1 MFGSA
6 ILDVLIGLVTIFL
19 LLSLTATAIREA
31 FESLVK
37 ARAVMLERG
46 IRELLDDPTESGLVR
61 RLYEH
66 PLIFGLYR
74 GAYDPK
80 KIRRHGGDLPTYIPT
95 RNFAGALLDIALRG
109 QRAGPYATEHS
120 DPIFTTEELRH
131 AVRRLPSPKLRHALI
146 TAIDDARGDLDM
158 VRANL
163 EGWFNSSMDRVS
175 GWYKRRT
182 QMWLFVIGAVLA
194 TSLNVNAIT
203 IANHLWADKAA
214 REALVRQAEQ
224 IQSDSTIRQ
233 NLRDTTAATAEA
245 RAKSSLS
252 DLDLLDLPIGWDHLP
267 PRGPT
272 TNIFDYVFQIVAGIL
287 VTALAITLGA
297 PFWFDALNKVIVIR
311 STVKP
316 HEKSPEEGS
325 RDFRDPTAV
334 NLTLNGQ
341 PPTSAPVSAP
351 ATTSASG
358 GAPTSRAPVLGI
370 PTPVFEAHEWAA
382 GYPEE
387 GIL

>member
-6 ILDVLIGLVTIFL
+6 ILDVLIGLITIFL

-31 FESLVK
+31 FETLFK

-66 PLIFGLYR
+66 PLVFGLYK

-80 KIRRHGGDLPTYIPT
+80 EVRRHGGDLPTYIPT
-95 RNFAGALLDIALRG
+95 KNFSGALLDIAIRG

-120 DPIFTTEELRH
+120 EPIFTTEELRR

-146 TAIDDARGDLDM
+146 TAIDDARGDLDK

-163 EGWFNSSMDRVS
+163 EAWFDSSMDRVS

-224 IQSDSTIRQ
+224 IQSDTTIRQ
-233 NLRDTTAATAEA
+233 TLRDTTAASAERRA
-245 RAKSSLS
+245 RSSMS
-252 DLDLLDLPIGWDHLP
+252 DLESLNLPIGWDHLP

-272 TNIFDYVFQIVAGIL
+272 TNTFDYVFQIVVGIL
-287 VTALAITLGA
+287 VTALAVTLGA
-297 PFWFDALNKVIVIR
+297 PFWFDALNKIMVIR

-325 RDFRDPTAV
+325 EDRRDPTALRV
-334 NLTLNGQ
+334 TLNGQ

-351 ATTSASG
+351 SAASSPGSAAATAPFV
-358 GAPTSRAPVLGI
+358 GAPAPA
-370 PTPVFEAHEWAA
+370 FEAHEWAS
-382 GYPEE
+382 GHPDE

>member
-6 ILDVLIGLVTIFL
+6 ILDVLIGLITIFL

-31 FESLVK
+31 FETLFK

-66 PLIFGLYR
+66 PLVFGLYK
-74 GAYDPK
+74 GSYDPK
-80 KIRRHGGDLPTYIPT
+80 EVRRHGGDLPTYIPT
-95 RNFAGALLDIALRG
+95 KNFSGALLDIAIRG

-120 DPIFTTEELRH
+120 EPIFTTEELRR

-146 TAIDDARGDLDM
+146 TAIDDARGDLDK

-163 EGWFNSSMDRVS
+163 EGWFDSSMDRVS

-214 REALVRQAEQ
+214 RDALVRQAEQ
-224 IQSDSTIRQ
+224 IQSDTTIRN
-233 NLRDTTAATAEA
+233 NLRDTSAATAEA
-245 RAKSSLS
+245 RARSSMS
-252 DLDLLDLPIGWDHLP
+252 DLESLNLPIGWDHLP
-267 PRGPT
+267 PRGPA
-272 TNIFDYVFQIVAGIL
+272 TNIFDYVFQIVVGIL
-287 VTALAITLGA
+287 VTALAVTLGA
-297 PFWFDALNKVIVIR
+297 PFWFDALNKVMVVR
-311 STVKP
+311 ATVKP
-316 HEKSPEEGS
+316 KEKSPDEPPVDRDRS
-325 RDFRDPTAV
+325 R
-334 NLTLNGQ
+334 G
-341 PPTSAPVSAP
+341 
-351 ATTSASG
+351 
-358 GAPTSRAPVLGI
+358 
-370 PTPVFEAHEWAA
+370 
-382 GYPEE
+382 
-387 GIL
+387 

>member
-6 ILDVLIGLVTIFL
+6 ILDVLIGLITIFL

-31 FESLVK
+31 FESLFK

-66 PLIFGLYR
+66 PLVFGLYK

-80 KIRRHGGDLPTYIPT
+80 EVRRHGGDLPTYIPT
-95 RNFAGALLDIALRG
+95 KNFSGALLDIALRG

-120 DPIFTTEELRH
+120 EPIFTTEELRR

-146 TAIDDARGDLDM
+146 TAIDDARGDFDK

-163 EGWFNSSMDRVS
+163 ETWFDSSMDRVS

-182 QMWLFVIGAVLA
+182 QMWLFVIGALLA

-214 REALVRQAEQ
+214 RDALVRQAEQ
-224 IQSDSTIRQ
+224 IQSDTTIRQ
-233 NLRDTTAATAEA
+233 NVRDTAAATAERRA
-245 RAKSSLS
+245 RSSMS
-252 DLDLLDLPIGWDHLP
+252 DLESLNLPIGWDHLP
-267 PRGPT
+267 PRGPA
-272 TNIFDYVFQIVAGIL
+272 TNTFDYVFQIVVGIL
-287 VTALAITLGA
+287 VTALAVTLGA
-297 PFWFDALNKVIVIR
+297 PFWFDALNKIMVIR

-325 RDFRDPTAV
+325 QDHRDPTALRV
-334 NLTLNGQ
+334 TLNGQ
-341 PPTSAPVSAP
+341 PPTSAPVSSPSPAGSAGSAAATAPLVGVTAP
-351 ATTSASG
+351 A
-358 GAPTSRAPVLGI
+358 
-370 PTPVFEAHEWAA
+370 FEAHEWAS
-382 GYPEE
+382 GHPDE